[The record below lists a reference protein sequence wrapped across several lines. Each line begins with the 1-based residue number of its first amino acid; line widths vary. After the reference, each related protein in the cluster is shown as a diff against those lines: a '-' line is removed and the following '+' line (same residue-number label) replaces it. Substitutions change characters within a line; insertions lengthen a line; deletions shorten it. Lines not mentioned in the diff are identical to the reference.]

1 VQNTEENLVK
11 GQMICLGFFVGMI
24 SDADTIITDCVN
36 NGLNVHEITLPNG
49 FCLLLYLDTLSW
61 QRAG

>member
-1 VQNTEENLVK
+1 
-11 GQMICLGFFVGMI
+11 MI

-36 NGLNVHEITLPNG
+36 NVLNVHEITLPNG

-61 QRAG
+61 QRLANGGHQPRREA